1 MLILADATQEGNPY
15 QTVIMLLIGVAFFY
29 FILWRPEQMRRKKM
43 KSLRDTMKPGDKVTA
58 MGIVGT
64 VESVTEKTVILKNV
78 DGSKVEMIKAAV
90 SEIHPAEEQSQEQ
103 APPPPAD
110 QHS

>member
-1 MLILADATQEGNPY
+1 MLLADQVQDGNPY
-15 QTVIMLLIGVAFFY
+15 QTVIMLVIGVAFFY

-43 KSLRDTMKPGDKVTA
+43 KTLRDTMKVGDKITA

-64 VESVTEKTVILKNV
+64 VDSVTEKTVIMKNV
-78 DGSKVEMIKAAV
+78 DGSKIEMIKAAV
-90 SEIHPAEEQSQEQ
+90 SEIHPTESAPQES
-103 APPPPAD
+103 PPAD